1 MVVQALGRLREHE
14 FEANLDYI
22 ERPCL
27 MKQNKQKCLLIW
39 PPSDFF
45 CLWYEERRSL
55 PFLSFAVSLVIGICL
70 CP

>member
-45 CLWYEERRSL
+45 VFGMKKGVL
-55 PFLSFAVSLVIGICL
+55 FLS
-70 CP
+70 